1 MFPEEFGCL
10 SHMSYVFFNRNTEL
24 AMARSLHA
32 FHCHQRQGKDLVVN
46 TGAVP
51 GKPKYLQ

>member
-1 MFPEEFGCL
+1 MI
-10 SHMSYVFFNRNTEL
+10 YVFFNQNTEL
-24 AMARSLHA
+24 AMARSLDA
-32 FHCHQRQGKDLVVN
+32 FHRHQWQGKGLVVN